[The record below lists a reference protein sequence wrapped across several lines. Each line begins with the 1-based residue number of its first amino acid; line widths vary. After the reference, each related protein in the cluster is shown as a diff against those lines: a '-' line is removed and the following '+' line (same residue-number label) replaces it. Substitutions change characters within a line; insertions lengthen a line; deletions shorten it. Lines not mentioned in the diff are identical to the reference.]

1 VTAPAVRST
10 VRLGERQRERVR
22 LVAES
27 RGSTA
32 TPERSPKKKNIV
44 ARILLFYRQVVAEMR
59 KVVWPTRQELIT
71 YTIVVLVFVI
81 SFALIV
87 LVFDLGVARV
97 VRAVFG

>member
-1 VTAPAVRST
+1 M
-10 VRLGERQRERVR
+10 R

-32 TPERSPKKKNIV
+32 TPEHGQKKNLFS
-44 ARILLFYRQVVAEMR
+44 RIALFYRQVVAEMR

-71 YTIVVLVFVI
+71 YTTVVVVFVAI
-81 SFALIV
+81 FAALVLLFDIV
-87 LVFDLGVARV
+87 IART

>member
-1 VTAPAVRST
+1 
-10 VRLGERQRERVR
+10 VR

-27 RGSTA
+27 RSPTA
-32 TPERSPKKKNIV
+32 TPERGQPPNKKNLI

-71 YTIVVLVFVI
+71 YTIVVIVFVV

-97 VRAVFG
+97 VKAVFG